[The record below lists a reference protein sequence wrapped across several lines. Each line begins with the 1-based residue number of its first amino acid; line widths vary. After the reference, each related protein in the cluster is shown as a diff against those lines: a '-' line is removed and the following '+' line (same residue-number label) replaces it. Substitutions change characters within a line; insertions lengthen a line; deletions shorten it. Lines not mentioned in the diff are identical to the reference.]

1 LIFMKKSGT
10 KAICNMEAFSSSI
23 DRVETDFLIINRDYR
38 ELLDSIGLN
47 RFESIWSYDGGQ
59 TIKKIKARS
68 VSRISIPDGDGTRT
82 FYLKR
87 HNREFIGLRQLIARL
102 FPQTALSQGK
112 GEFANICEFRA
123 QKLATAAP
131 VAAGE
136 KPVRFLWAESF
147 LITEDFSPYIS
158 LEQLMKDRP
167 EFFMGP
173 EGKNRKKI
181 LLNRIARYAQQ
192 MHHSG
197 FNHRDFNA
205 THILLLYENGS
216 NDPKI
221 ALFDLQRVEKR
232 KYLRFRWMIKSLARL
247 NYTLP
252 DDLFDTEDR
261 IYLFL
266 SYKGKERLHLW
277 DRLQWFWIKRKT
289 ARIKRHTEKMLIRK
303 IRKG

>member
-1 LIFMKKSGT
+1 
-10 KAICNMEAFSSSI
+10 METSSSPI
-23 DRVETDFLIINRDYR
+23 ERVATDFLIINRDYR
-38 ELLDSIGLN
+38 KLLDSIGLD
-47 RFESIWSYDGGQ
+47 RFESIWRYDGGQ

-68 VSRISIPDGDGTRT
+68 VSRISVPDGDGKRT

-87 HNREFIGLRQLIARL
+87 HNREFIGLRRLIARL
-102 FPQTALSQGK
+102 FQQTALSQGK
-112 GEFANICEFRA
+112 EEFTNICTFRA
-123 QKLATAAP
+123 QKLATVDP
-131 VAAGE
+131 VVAGE
-136 KPVRFLWAESF
+136 RSARFFWAESF

-158 LEQLMKDRP
+158 LEELMRDRP
-167 EFFMGP
+167 DFFMGP
-173 EGKNRKKI
+173 EGKSRRRI
-181 LLNRIARYAQQ
+181 LLNRIALYAQK
-192 MHHSG
+192 MHRSG

-261 IYLFL
+261 IHLFL

-277 DRLQWFWIKRKT
+277 NRLQWFWIKRKT
-289 ARIKRHTEKMLIRK
+289 ARIKRHTEKMLIRREE
-303 IRKG
+303 RKKRNRQGNLLTSG